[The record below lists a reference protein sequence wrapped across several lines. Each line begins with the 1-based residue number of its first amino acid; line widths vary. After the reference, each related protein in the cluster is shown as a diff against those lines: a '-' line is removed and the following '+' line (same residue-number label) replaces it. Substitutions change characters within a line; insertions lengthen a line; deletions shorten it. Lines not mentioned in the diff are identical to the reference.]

1 MKRFLKIFLKL
12 IVYLLAAIG
21 ALTVF
26 FLIAVNKV
34 GYSIELN
41 IANEQYE
48 EYVDLL
54 RNSGPYKADAAN
66 LDMKITIDQLRAA
79 QIKEY
84 FQLDTLYSADAD
96 TWSRA
101 LAIGE
106 FVATNIPHANQKEY
120 PKSVDAIGLWEYTKS
135 VEPAFNC
142 RLHSIMTFEL
152 LSSVGIKARYITCLP
167 KDENDRDCHVVNEVW
182 LPEMN
187 KWVMLDTDMGG
198 HYVTDGSGRLL
209 SLREMREHYIA
220 DKEMIFYPGFRNG
233 SAKKTYYYKYMA
245 KNTYWFALWNNLG
258 FYQEDYENHP
268 NQELRDKYYGLV
280 PSGFNPFTKKH
291 NKRTAI
297 ATNDVEQFW
306 K

>member
-1 MKRFLKIFLKL
+1 MKRFLKIFFKL
-12 IVYLLAAIG
+12 IVYLLAVIG
-21 ALTVF
+21 VLAVCL
-26 FLIAVNKV
+26 LIAVNKL
-34 GYSIELN
+34 GYSLELN
-41 IANEQYE
+41 IADEQYE

-66 LDMKITIDQLRAA
+66 LDMKIAIDQLRAA

-96 TWSRA
+96 TWNRA

-120 PKSVDAIGLWEYTKS
+120 PKRVDAIGLWEYAKS

-198 HYVTDGSGRLL
+198 HYVTDDAGHLL

-220 DKEMIFYPGFRNG
+220 DKEMVLYPGFRNG

-268 NQELRDKYYGLV
+268 DLASRDKYYGLV

-291 NKRTAI
+291 NKRTSI

>member
-1 MKRFLKIFLKL
+1 MKRFLKILLKS
-12 IVYLLAAIG
+12 IVYLLAVIG
-21 ALTVF
+21 VLAVCL
-26 FLIAVNKV
+26 LIAVNKL

-41 IANEQYE
+41 IADDQYE

-54 RNSGPYKADAAN
+54 RSSGPYKADTTDLN
-66 LDMKITIDQLRAA
+66 MRITIDSLRAA
-79 QIKEY
+79 EIKEY
-84 FQLDTLYSADAD
+84 FRLDTLYSADAD

-101 LAIGE
+101 LAIGK

-120 PKSVDAIGLWEYTKS
+120 PKHVDAIGLWEYTKS

-167 KDENDRDCHVVNEVW
+167 QDENDRDCHVVNEVW
-182 LPEMN
+182 LPEMG

-198 HYVTDGSGRLL
+198 HYVTDEAGRLL

-220 DKEMIFYPGFRNG
+220 EKEMIFYPEFKDGS
-233 SAKKTYYYKYMA
+233 SAKNYYYKYMA
-245 KNTYWFALWNNLG
+245 KNTYWFACWNNLG
-258 FYQEDYENHP
+258 FYQEDYDNHP
-268 NQELRDKYYGLV
+268 DLASRDQYYGLV
-280 PSGFNPFTKKH
+280 PSGFDPFTKKH
-291 NKRTAI
+291 NKRTSV